1 MADPI
6 TILGAAVAASQ
17 LLQQGFQITRFIC
30 ELYSKVQDAPES
42 IRKQVM
48 QIEQLIDLA
57 RLILQN
63 PSLQTASVAS
73 ILSTCLRSAAEVQ
86 EILKKIYA
94 TTKDGQL
101 KKVRIALMVVMK
113 EKEILALFNSLE
125 REKSSLTLC
134 IHEIDA

>member
-1 MADPI
+1 M
-6 TILGAAVAASQ
+6 TK
-17 LLQQGFQITRFIC
+17 FIC

-48 QIEQLIDLA
+48 QIEQLTDLA
-57 RLILQN
+57 RLIIQN
-63 PSLQTASVAS
+63 TSLQTASVAS
-73 ILSTCLRSAAEVQ
+73 ILSTCMRTATQVQ
-86 EILKKIYA
+86 GILKKVSA

-101 KKVRIALMVVMK
+101 KKVQKALTAVMK
-113 EKEILALFNSLE
+113 EKEILALFNNLE

>member
-1 MADPI
+1 MADPLAF
-6 TILGAAVAASQ
+6 LGAAAAASQ
-17 LLQQGFQITRFIC
+17 LLQQGFQITKFIC
-30 ELYSKVQDAPES
+30 ELYSKIQDAPES

-57 RLILQN
+57 RLVIQN

-73 ILSTCLRSAAEVQ
+73 LLNTCVRSAAEVQ
-86 EILKKIYA
+86 GLLKKVSV

-101 KKVRIALMVVMK
+101 KKVQKALTAVMK
-113 EKEILALFNSLE
+113 EKEILALFNHLE